1 MFGDWQVINDIK
13 NIGIKDL
20 FDVYSG
26 INQQKIARGVV
37 ESQNQID
44 RMKAEAEL
52 YNQQWLRNST
62 QTAGAFVMDKRLITF
77 AVLAGLGVV
86 AYKLIK

>member
-52 YNQQWLRNST
+52 YNQQWLRNTT
-62 QTAGAFVMDKRLITF
+62 QTAGAFVMDNRLITF
-77 AVLAGLGVV
+77 AVLAGLGFV

>member
-62 QTAGAFVMDKRLITF
+62 QTAGAFVMDNRLITF

>member
-1 MFGDWQVINDIK
+1 MFGDWKVISDIK

-52 YNQQWLRNST
+52 YNQQWLRNT
-62 QTAGAFVMDKRLITF
+62 TEGAGAFVMDNRLITF
-77 AVLAGLGVV
+77 AVLAGLGFV